1 MTSRL
6 SPCLFAAATAILLA
20 LPAQAQAS
28 EERAFDIPK
37 GNLSSVLPVVSRQA
51 GVSISVVDAKLWR
64 ARVKPVRGRMSV
76 DEAIRRLLAGSD
88 ARAVRVSA
96 TSWRIERRPPPP
108 RVAYRAERPPRQ
120 APQPRAREPSNDMVA
135 AAHDEIIVTASKT
148 DLPYSHFAGVATQ
161 LDGGDLAFGG
171 ERGMDS
177 ILSRTATVSSTHL
190 GSGRNKLFIRG
201 IADSSFTG
209 PTQSTVGQY
218 LGDIR
223 LAYNAPDPDLRLYD
237 VDNVEILEGPQGTL
251 YGAGSLGGIIRVVPK
266 APDPRAMSVQAIAGV
281 SVTQHGDPGGD
292 IAAIANLPVG
302 ENGHALRLVG
312 YMLTDGGYIDNP
324 MLGQNDVNRV
334 HVRGGRGTFRF
345 EAGDDWTI
353 DLGGIYQVIKSND
366 AQYADKDA
374 PPLVRNSLVQQNAK
388 ARYALG
394 TVVVMKD
401 WGDLRFQSSNAYI
414 EHRLFE
420 RFDATV
426 PDGVQAG
433 AVDIER
439 LFSPYDV
446 SLISNRPRVLDQRNA
461 TRMFVSENRL
471 SRPYHDGLG
480 WVVGVSFIDNRAR
493 QTRDFGIAG
502 FGSAGFTTTLPARV
516 EAAGPPAELPQAEVS
531 LRGISAILPGVTNR
545 ITEVTG
551 YAEATVELMPNLI
564 ATGGLRLSHAR
575 LGGTAEGFFLALD
588 PAQRATTA
596 SRNETDLLP
605 SFSLLATPLDNVRLY
620 ARYQEGFRPGGLAV
634 DGNFVRRFL
643 NDQVRTWEAGVR
655 FGDKGHSLLDASL
668 ALSYSRWRN
677 IQADFIDS
685 NGFPTTANIGDGRIT
700 SLSGTIAMRPTDALT
715 FELGAVY
722 NHSRVDDFSPQILPV
737 YDAAPTRLGRI
748 PNVAKHAVRGSVNY
762 ATVIGDEDFRINGW
776 ASYIGPSRLGIG
788 PVLGE
793 SQGDYVDTGLAMR
806 VGNERR
812 GLSLTLTNLFD
823 SRGNRFSLG
832 TPFVEGNEGFL
843 TPLRPRTLRIAVDVA
858 Y

>member
-1 MTSRL
+1 MTRSLPLVAMAIML
-6 SPCLFAAATAILLA
+6 S
-20 LPAQAQAS
+20 LPAQAMAA
-28 EERAFDIPK
+28 EERAFDVPK
-37 GNLSSVLPVVSRQA
+37 GNLSSVLPVISRQA
-51 GVSISVVDAKLWR
+51 GVSISVVDAKLWQ
-64 ARVKPVRGRMSV
+64 ARVKSVRGRMSV

-96 TSWRIERRPPPP
+96 TSWRIERRPAAP
-108 RVAYRAERPPRQ
+108 RVAYRAAPPPRQ
-120 APQPRAREPSNDMVA
+120 APQPRAREPSRDTVA

-171 ERGMDS
+171 ERGMES

-209 PTQSTVGQY
+209 PTQATVGQY

-223 LAYNAPDPDLRLYD
+223 LSYNAPDPDLRLYD
-237 VDNVEILEGPQGTL
+237 IDNVEILEGPQGTL
-251 YGAGSLGGIIRVVPK
+251 YGAGSLGGIIRVIPK
-266 APDPRAMSVQAIAGV
+266 APNPDAMSVQAIAGV

-302 ENGHALRLVG
+302 DNGHALRLVG

-324 MLGQNDVNRV
+324 LRGQNDVNRV

-345 EAGDDWTI
+345 DAGHGWTV
-353 DLGGIYQVIKSND
+353 DLGGIYQEITSDD
-366 AQYADKDA
+366 AQYADEDA

-414 EHRLFE
+414 DHSLFE

-426 PDGVQAG
+426 PDGEETG
-433 AVDIER
+433 TVDVAR
-439 LFSPYDV
+439 LFSPVNV
-446 SLISNRPRVLDQRNA
+446 SLIADRPRVLDQRNK
-461 TRMFVSENRL
+461 TRMFASENRL

-480 WVVGVSFIDNRAR
+480 WVIGASFIDNRAR
-493 QTRDFGIAG
+493 QRRDFGIAG
-502 FGSAGFTTTLPARV
+502 FGTAGFSKALPAMAEFV
-516 EAAGPPAELPQAEVS
+516 GPPEVVEGQIT
-531 LRGISAILPGVTNR
+531 LRGISAMLPGVTNR
-545 ITEVTG
+545 ITEFTG
-551 YAEATVELMPNLI
+551 YAEATLELMPDLI
-564 ATGGLRLSHAR
+564 ASGGLRLSHMR
-575 LGGTAEGFFLALD
+575 LGGSAEGVPFAVAD
-588 PAQRATTA
+588 AQRATTA
-596 SRNETDLLP
+596 VRNETDFLP
-605 SFSLLATPLDNVRLY
+605 SFSLLATPLRNVRVY

-643 NDQVRTWEAGVR
+643 NDQVRTWEGGVR
-655 FGDKGHSLLDASL
+655 FGDKGHSLFDASIS
-668 ALSYSRWRN
+668 LSHSRWRN

-700 SLSGTIAMRPTDALT
+700 SLSGALAMRPTETLT

-722 NHSRVDDFSPQILPV
+722 NHSRVDDLAPQILPV
-737 YDAAPTRLGRI
+737 FDAAPARLGRI
-748 PNVAKHAVRGSVNY
+748 PNVAKHAVRGSINY
-762 ATVIGDEDFRINGW
+762 ATVMGDEDFRVNGW
-776 ASYIGPSRLGIG
+776 ANYVGPSRLGIG
-788 PVLGE
+788 PILGE

-806 VGNERR
+806 VGNARR
-812 GLSLTLTNLFD
+812 GVSLTLTNLFD

>member
-1 MTSRL
+1 M
-6 SPCLFAAATAILLA
+6 I
-20 LPAQAQAS
+20 
-28 EERAFDIPK
+28 
-37 GNLSSVLPVVSRQA
+37 SRQA
-51 GVSISVVDAKLWR
+51 GVSISVGDAKLWQ

-76 DEAIRRLLAGSD
+76 EKAIQRLLEGSD

-96 TSWRIERRPPPP
+96 TSWRIERRPARVARAAPPP
-108 RVAYRAERPPRQ
+108 RP

-135 AAHDEIIVTASKT
+135 AARDEIIVTASKT
-148 DLPYSHFAGVATQ
+148 DLPHSHFAGVVTR

-190 GSGRNKLFIRG
+190 GPGRNKLFIRG

-218 LGDIR
+218 FGDIR
-223 LAYNAPDPDLRLYD
+223 LSYNAPDPDLRLYD
-237 VDNVEILEGPQGTL
+237 IDNVEILEGPQGTL
-251 YGAGSLGGIIRVVPK
+251 YGAGSLGGIIHVVPK
-266 APDPRAMSVQAIAGV
+266 APDPRAMSIQAIAGL

-302 ENGHALRLVG
+302 EDGHALRLVG

-324 MLGQNDVNRV
+324 LRGQNDVNRV
-334 HVRGGRGTFRF
+334 HVRGGRGTFRL

-353 DLGGIYQVIKSND
+353 DFGGIYQAITSDD

-374 PPLVRNSLVQQNAK
+374 PPLTRASMVEQNAT
-388 ARYALG
+388 ARYGMG
-394 TVVVMKD
+394 TIVVMKD
-401 WGDLRFQSSNAYI
+401 WGDLYFQSSNAFI
-414 EHRLFE
+414 DHRLFE
-420 RFDATV
+420 RFDASL
-426 PDGVQAG
+426 PESRRGAGDGAG
-433 AVDIER
+433 AVMGAVDVER
-439 LFSPYDV
+439 LFAPVEITPMADV
-446 SLISNRPRVLDQRNA
+446 PRVLDQHND

-480 WVVGVSFIDNRAR
+480 WVVGASFVNNRAR
-493 QTRDFGIAG
+493 QDREYGY
-502 FGSAGFTTTLPARV
+502 
-516 EAAGPPAELPQAEVS
+516 GP
-531 LRGISAILPGVTNR
+531 LRAVLPGVTNR

-551 YAEATVELMPNLI
+551 YAEATVEIMPDLI
-564 ATGGLRLSHAR
+564 ASGGLRLSHAR
-575 LGGTAEGFFLALD
+575 LGGEAEGVSFALAE
-588 PAQRATTA
+588 ANRATTA

-605 SFSLLATPLDNVRLY
+605 SLSLLATPLDNVRVY

-643 NDQVRTWEAGVR
+643 NDKVRTWEAGMR
-655 FGDKGHSLLDASL
+655 FGDKGRSLLDASI
-668 ALSYSRWRN
+668 SISHSRWRN

-685 NGFPTTANIGDGRIT
+685 SGFPTTANIGDGRIT
-700 SLSGTIAMRPTDALT
+700 SLSGAMAVRPTSALT

-722 NHSRVDDFSPQILPV
+722 NHSRVDDLSPQILPV
-737 YDAAPTRLGRI
+737 FAAAPARLGRI
-748 PNVAKHAVRGSVNY
+748 PNVASHAVRGSVNY
-762 ATVIGDEDFRINGW
+762 ATMVGDEDFRMNGW
-776 ASYIGPSRLGIG
+776 ANYIGPSRLGIG

-806 VGNERR
+806 VGNDRR
-812 GLSLTLTNLFD
+812 GLSLTVTNLFD

-832 TPFVEGNEGFL
+832 TPFLEGNEGFL

>member
-1 MTSRL
+1 MHPRL
-6 SPCLFAAATAILLA
+6 SPRLFAAAAAIALC
-20 LPAQAQAS
+20 LPAQAQAA
-28 EERAFDIPK
+28 EERAFDVPK
-37 GNLSSVLPVVSRQA
+37 GSLSTALPVISRQA
-51 GVSISVVDAKLWR
+51 GVSISVGDAKLWQD
-64 ARVKPVRGRMSV
+64 RVKPVRGRMSV
-76 DEAIRRLLAGSD
+76 EEAIRRLLAGSD

-96 TSWRIERRPPPP
+96 TSWRIERRPAPV
-108 RVAYRAERPPRQ
+108 RVARPAPAPRQ
-120 APQPRAREPSNDMVA
+120 TPQPRAREPSQDAVA
-135 AAHDEIIVTASKT
+135 AAQDEIIVTASKT
-148 DLPYSHFAGVATQ
+148 DLPLSHFAGVVTK

-223 LAYNAPDPDLRLYD
+223 LSYNAPDPDLRLYD

-251 YGAGSLGGIIRVVPK
+251 YGAGSLGGIIRVIPK
-266 APDPRAMSVQAIAGV
+266 APDPREMTMQAIAGV
-281 SVTQHGDPGGD
+281 SFTQHGDPGGD
-292 IAAIANLPVG
+292 IAAIANIPVS

-324 MLGQNDVNRV
+324 LRGQNDVNRV

-353 DLGGIYQVIKSND
+353 DLGGVYQAITSDD
-366 AQYADKDA
+366 AQYADKDGA
-374 PPLVRNSLVQQNAK
+374 PLTRNSMVEQNAS
-388 ARYALG
+388 ARYGMG

-401 WGDLRFQSSNAYI
+401 WDDLHFQSSNAYI
-414 EHRLFE
+414 DHRLFE
-420 RFDATV
+420 RFDASLPEARQGTDMSGGGIPAPPSVGTV
-426 PDGVQAG
+426 DV
-433 AVDIER
+433 ER
-439 LFSPYDV
+439 LFAPIQVIPLNDV
-446 SLISNRPRVLDQRNA
+446 PRVLDQHNA

-471 SRPYHDGLG
+471 SRPYRDGLG
-480 WVVGVSFIDNRAR
+480 WVVGASFIDNRAR
-493 QTRDFGIAG
+493 Q
-502 FGSAGFTTTLPARV
+502 AR
-516 EAAGPPAELPQAEVS
+516 EYGYGP
-531 LRGISAILPGVTNR
+531 LRAILPGVTNK
-545 ITEVTG
+545 ITEFTG
-551 YAEATVELMPNLI
+551 YAEATVEVMPDLI
-564 ATGGLRLSHAR
+564 ASGGVRLSHAK
-575 LGGTAEGFFLALD
+575 LGGAAEGVSYALAQ
-588 PAQRATTA
+588 ANRATTA
-596 SRNETDLLP
+596 SRKETDLLP
-605 SFSLLATPLDNVRLY
+605 SFSLLATPLHNVRLY

-643 NDQVRTWEAGVR
+643 NDQVRTWEAGMR
-655 FGDKGHSLLDASL
+655 FGDKGQSLLDASV
-668 ALSYSRWRN
+668 SISHSRWRN

-685 NGFPTTANIGDGRIT
+685 TGFPTTANIGDGRIT
-700 SLSGTIAMRPTDALT
+700 SLSGAVAMRPTAALT

-722 NHSRVDDFSPQILPV
+722 NHSRVDDLAPQILPV
-737 YDAAPTRLGRI
+737 YDAAPGRLGRI
-748 PNVAKHAVRGSVNY
+748 PNVASHAVRGSVNY
-762 ATVIGDEDFRINGW
+762 ATVLGDEDFRVNGW
-776 ASYIGPSRLGIG
+776 ANYIGPSRLGIG

-793 SQGDYVDTGLAMR
+793 SQGDYIDTGVAMR

-832 TPFVEGNEGFL
+832 TPFLEGNEGFL

>member
-1 MTSRL
+1 MHPRL
-6 SPCLFAAATAILLA
+6 SLATAAIALC
-20 LPAQAQAS
+20 LPAQVLAA
-28 EERAFDIPK
+28 EERAFDVPK
-37 GNLSSVLPVVSRQA
+37 GSLSTVLPMISRQA
-51 GVSISVVDAKLWR
+51 GVSISVVDAKLWQ

-76 DEAIRRLLAGSD
+76 EKAIQRLLDGSD

-96 TSWRIERRPPPP
+96 TSWRIERRAPSPRVAHRPPPP
-108 RVAYRAERPPRQ
+108 RPVL
-120 APQPRAREPSNDMVA
+120 QPKAREPSRDTVA
-135 AAHDEIIVTASKT
+135 AAQDEIIVTASKT
-148 DLPYSHFAGVATQ
+148 DLPLSHFAGVVTK

-223 LAYNAPDPDLRLYD
+223 LSYNAPDPDLRLYD

-266 APDPRAMSVQAIAGV
+266 APDPREMTVQAIAGL
-281 SVTQHGDPGGD
+281 SITQHGDPGGD
-292 IAAIANLPVG
+292 IAAIANVPVG
-302 ENGHALRLVG
+302 NNGHALRLVG

-324 MLGQNDVNRV
+324 LRGQNDVNRV

-345 EAGDDWTI
+345 DAGNDWTI
-353 DLGGIYQVIKSND
+353 DLGGVYQAITSDD
-366 AQYADKDA
+366 AQYADKDGA
-374 PPLVRNSLVQQNAK
+374 PLTRNSMVEQNAT
-388 ARYALG
+388 ARYGMG
-394 TVVVMKD
+394 TIVVMKD
-401 WGDLRFQSSNAYI
+401 WDDLHFQSSNAYI
-414 EHRLFE
+414 DHRLFE
-420 RFDATV
+420 RFDASL
-426 PDGVQAG
+426 PDTQPDSGNSSGITLG
-433 AVDIER
+433 AVDVER
-439 LFSPYDV
+439 LFAPIQV
-446 SLISNRPRVLDQRNA
+446 IPQSNVPRVLDQHNV

-471 SRPYHDGLG
+471 SRPYRDGLG
-480 WVVGVSFIDNRAR
+480 WVIGASFIDNRAR
-493 QTRDFGIAG
+493 QDREYGYG
-502 FGSAGFTTTLPARV
+502 
-516 EAAGPPAELPQAEVS
+516 S
-531 LRGISAILPGVTNR
+531 LRATLPGVTNN
-545 ITEVTG
+545 ITEFTG
-551 YAEATVELMPNLI
+551 YAEATVELIPDLI
-564 ATGGLRLSHAR
+564 ASGGVRLSHAK
-575 LGGTAEGFFLALD
+575 LGGSAEGVSFAVSQ
-588 PAQRATTA
+588 AGAATTA

-605 SFSLLATPLDNVRLY
+605 SFSLLATPLHNVRLY

-643 NDQVRTWEAGVR
+643 NDQVRTWEAGMR
-655 FGDKGHSLLDASL
+655 FGDKGRSLFDASI
-668 ALSYSRWRN
+668 SISHSRWRN

-685 NGFPTTANIGDGRIT
+685 TGFPTTANIGDGRIT
-700 SLSGTIAMRPTDALT
+700 SLSGALAVRPTEALT

-722 NHSRVDDFSPQILPV
+722 NHSRVDDLALQILPIF
-737 YDAAPTRLGRI
+737 DAAPARLGRI
-748 PNVAKHAVRGSVNY
+748 PNVASHAVRGSVNY
-762 ATVIGDEDFRINGW
+762 ATMIGDEDFRMNGW

-793 SQGDYVDTGLAMR
+793 SQGDYVDTGVAMR
-806 VGNERR
+806 VGNARR

>member
-1 MTSRL
+1 MHPRL
-6 SPCLFAAATAILLA
+6 SLAVAAIALC
-20 LPAQAQAS
+20 LPAQALAA
-28 EERAFDIPK
+28 EERAFDVPK
-37 GNLSSVLPVVSRQA
+37 GSLSAALPLISRQA
-51 GVSISVVDAKLWR
+51 GVSISVADAKLWQ

-76 DEAIRRLLAGSD
+76 EKAIRRLLDGSD

-96 TSWRIERRPPPP
+96 TSWRIERRPA
-108 RVAYRAERPPRQ
+108 RVARAAPLPQR

-135 AAHDEIIVTASKT
+135 AAQDEIIVTASKT
-148 DLPYSHFAGVATQ
+148 DLPHSHFAGVVTQ

-190 GSGRNKLFIRG
+190 GPGRNKLFIRG

-218 LGDIR
+218 FGDIR
-223 LAYNAPDPDLRLYD
+223 LSYNAPDPDLRLYD
-237 VDNVEILEGPQGTL
+237 IDNVEILEGPQGTL
-251 YGAGSLGGIIRVVPK
+251 YGAGSLGGIIHVVPK
-266 APDPRAMSVQAIAGV
+266 APDPRAMTVQAIAGL

-302 ENGHALRLVG
+302 EDGHALRLVG

-324 MLGQNDVNRV
+324 LRGQNDVNRV
-334 HVRGGRGTFRF
+334 HVRGGRGTFRL

-353 DLGGIYQVIKSND
+353 DFGGIYQAITSDD

-374 PPLVRNSLVQQNAK
+374 PPLTRASMVEQNAT
-388 ARYALG
+388 ARYGMG
-394 TVVVMKD
+394 TIVVMKD
-401 WGDLRFQSSNAYI
+401 WGDLYFQSSNAFI
-414 EHRLFE
+414 DHRLFE
-420 RFDATV
+420 RFDASL
-426 PDGVQAG
+426 PESRRGAGDGAG
-433 AVDIER
+433 AVMGAVDVER
-439 LFSPYDV
+439 LFAPVEITPMADV
-446 SLISNRPRVLDQRNA
+446 PRVLDQHND

-480 WVVGVSFIDNRAR
+480 WVVGASFVNNRAR
-493 QTRDFGIAG
+493 QDREYGY
-502 FGSAGFTTTLPARV
+502 
-516 EAAGPPAELPQAEVS
+516 GP
-531 LRGISAILPGVTNR
+531 LRAVLPGVTNR

-551 YAEATVELMPNLI
+551 YAEATVEIMPDLI
-564 ATGGLRLSHAR
+564 ASGGLRLSHAR
-575 LGGTAEGFFLALD
+575 LGGEAEGVSFALAE
-588 PAQRATTA
+588 ANRATTA

-605 SFSLLATPLDNVRLY
+605 SLSLLATPLDNVRLY

-643 NDQVRTWEAGVR
+643 NDKVRTWEAGMR
-655 FGDKGHSLLDASL
+655 FGDRGQSLLDASI
-668 ALSYSRWRN
+668 SISHSRWRN

-685 NGFPTTANIGDGRIT
+685 SGFPTTANIGDGRIT
-700 SLSGTIAMRPTDALT
+700 SLSGAMAVRPTSALT

-722 NHSRVDDFSPQILPV
+722 NHSRVDDLSPQILPV
-737 YDAAPTRLGRI
+737 FAATPARLGRI
-748 PNVAKHAVRGSVNY
+748 PNVASHAVRGSINY
-762 ATVIGDEDFRINGW
+762 ATMVGDEDFRVNGW
-776 ASYIGPSRLGIG
+776 ANYIGPSRLGIG

-806 VGNERR
+806 VGNDRR
-812 GLSLTLTNLFD
+812 GLSLTVTNLFD

-832 TPFVEGNEGFL
+832 TPFLEGNEGFL

>member
-1 MTSRL
+1 MDLDPLTMHPRL
-6 SPCLFAAATAILLA
+6 SLAVAAIALC
-20 LPAQAQAS
+20 LPAQALAAD
-28 EERAFDIPK
+28 ERAFNVPK
-37 GNLSSVLPVVSRQA
+37 GSLSSALPLISRQA
-51 GVSISVVDAKLWR
+51 GVSISVADAKLWQ

-76 DEAIRRLLAGSD
+76 EKAIQRLLDGSD

-96 TSWRIERRPPPP
+96 TSWRIERRPAPA
-108 RVAYRAERPPRQ
+108 RVAKAAAAPRPV
-120 APQPRAREPSNDMVA
+120 PQPRAREPANDLIA
-135 AAHDEIIVTASKT
+135 AARDEIIVTASKT
-148 DLPYSHFAGVATQ
+148 DLPHSHFAGVVTR
-161 LDGGDLAFGG
+161 LDGDDLAFGG

-218 LGDIR
+218 FGDIR
-223 LAYNAPDPDLRLYD
+223 LSYNAPDPDLRLYD
-237 VDNVEILEGPQGTL
+237 IDNVEILEGPQGTL
-251 YGAGSLGGIIRVVPK
+251 YGAGSLGGIIHVVPK
-266 APDPRAMSVQAIAGV
+266 APDPRAMSVQAIAGL

-302 ENGHALRLVG
+302 DNGHALRLVG

-324 MLGQNDVNRV
+324 LRGQNDVNRV
-334 HVRGGRGTFRF
+334 HVRGGRGTFRL
-345 EAGDDWTI
+345 EAGDGWTV
-353 DLGGIYQVIKSND
+353 DLGGVYQAITSDD

-374 PPLVRNSLVQQNAK
+374 PPLTRASMVEQNAT
-388 ARYALG
+388 ARYGMG
-394 TVVVMKD
+394 TIVVMKD
-401 WGDLRFQSSNAYI
+401 WGDLYFQSSNAFI
-414 EHRLFE
+414 DHRLFE
-420 RFDATV
+420 RFDASL
-426 PDGVQAG
+426 PESRRGDGDGAGAAMG
-433 AVDIER
+433 AVDVER
-439 LFSPYDV
+439 LFAPVEVVPMADV
-446 SLISNRPRVLDQRNA
+446 PRVLDQHND

-480 WVVGVSFIDNRAR
+480 WVVGASFIHNRAR
-493 QTRDFGIAG
+493 QDREYAYGPL
-502 FGSAGFTTTLPARV
+502 SAV
-516 EAAGPPAELPQAEVS
+516 
-531 LRGISAILPGVTNR
+531 LPGVTNR

-551 YAEATVELMPNLI
+551 YAEATVEIMPNLI
-564 ATGGLRLSHAR
+564 ASGGLRLSHAR
-575 LGGTAEGFFLALD
+575 LGGEAEGVSFALAE
-588 PAQRATTA
+588 ANRATTA

-605 SFSLLATPLDNVRLY
+605 SVSLLATPLDNVRLY

-643 NDQVRTWEAGVR
+643 NDQVRTWEAGMR
-655 FGDKGHSLLDASL
+655 FGDKGRSLLDASI
-668 ALSYSRWRN
+668 SVSHSRWRN

-685 NGFPTTANIGDGRIT
+685 SGFPTTANIGNGRIT
-700 SLSGTIAMRPTDALT
+700 SLSGAVAMRPTDALT

-722 NHSRVDDFSPQILPV
+722 NHSRVDDLSPQILPV
-737 YDAAPTRLGRI
+737 FAAAPARLGRI
-748 PNVAKHAVRGSVNY
+748 PNVASHAVRGSVNY
-762 ATVIGDEDFRINGW
+762 ATMIGDEDFRVNGW
-776 ASYIGPSRLGIG
+776 ANYIGPSRLGIG

-806 VGNERR
+806 VGNNRR

-832 TPFVEGNEGFL
+832 TPFLEGNEGFL
-843 TPLRPRTLRIAVDVA
+843 TPLRPRTLRIAMDVA

>member
-1 MTSRL
+1 MTNRL
-6 SPCLFAAATAILLA
+6 PLVLAAMMLGFPAQVAAA
-20 LPAQAQAS
+20 
-28 EERAFDIPK
+28 EERAFDVPT
-37 GNLSSVLPVVSRQA
+37 GNLSSTLPILSRQA
-51 GVSISVVDAKLWR
+51 GVSISVVDAKLWQ

-76 DEAIRRLLAGSD
+76 EDAIRRMLSGSD

-96 TSWRIERRPPPP
+96 TSWRIERRAPTP
-108 RVAYRAERPPRQ
+108 RVARRSTSPPRHV
-120 APQPRAREPSNDMVA
+120 PQPHAREPANETIA
-135 AAHDEIIVTASKT
+135 GPQDEIIVTASKT
-148 DLPYSHFAGVATQ
+148 DLPYSHFAGVATM

-209 PTQSTVGQY
+209 PTQATVGQY

-223 LAYNAPDPDLRLYD
+223 LSYNAPDPDLRLYD

-266 APDPRAMSVQAIAGV
+266 APDPRAMSLQAIAGV

-292 IAAIANLPVG
+292 IAAIANIPVG
-302 ENGHALRLVG
+302 DGGHALRLVG

-324 MLGQNDVNRV
+324 LRGQNDVNRV

-345 EAGDDWTI
+345 EAGDGWTV
-353 DLGGIYQVIKSND
+353 DLGGIYQAITSDD

-374 PPLVRNSLVQQNAK
+374 PPLIRNSLVEQNAK
-388 ARYALG
+388 ARYGLG

-414 EHRLFE
+414 HHSLFE

-426 PDGVQAG
+426 PDGEPVG
-433 AVDIER
+433 AVDVAR
-439 LFSPYDV
+439 LFSPVNV
-446 SLISNRPRVLDQRNA
+446 SPIIDRPRILDQRNE

-480 WVVGVSFIDNRAR
+480 WVIGASFIDNRAR
-493 QTRDFGIAG
+493 QRRDFGIAG
-502 FGSAGFTTTLPARV
+502 FSTASLSARLPAMAEFIGSAEVVQGD
-516 EAAGPPAELPQAEVS
+516 VS
-531 LRGISAILPGVTNR
+531 LRGISAVLPGVTNR
-545 ITEVTG
+545 ITEFTG
-551 YAEATVELMPNLI
+551 YAEATVELVPDLI
-564 ATGGLRLSHAR
+564 ASGGLRLSRAR
-575 LGGTAEGFFLALD
+575 LGGTAEGVPFDVAE
-588 PAQRATTA
+588 AQRATTA
-596 SRNETDLLP
+596 YRNETDLLP
-605 SFSLLATPLDNVRLY
+605 SFSLLATPVHNVRLY
-620 ARYQEGFRPGGLAV
+620 VRYQEGFRPGGLAV

-643 NDQVRTWEAGVR
+643 NDQVRTWEAGMR
-655 FGDKGHSLLDASL
+655 FGDKGQSLFDASIS
-668 ALSYSRWRN
+668 LSHSRWRN

-700 SLSGTIAMRPTDALT
+700 SLSAALAVRPTDALT

-722 NHSRVDDFSPQILPV
+722 NHSRVDDLALQILPV
-737 YDAAPTRLGRI
+737 FDKAPARLGRI
-748 PNVAKHAVRGSVNY
+748 PNVAKHAVRGSINY
-762 ATVIGDEDFRINGW
+762 ATVVGDEDFRLNGW
-776 ASYIGPSRLGIG
+776 ASYVGPSRLGIG

-793 SQGDYVDTGLAMR
+793 SQGDYIDTGLAMR
-806 VGNERR
+806 FGNARR
-812 GLSLTLTNLFD
+812 GVSLTLTNLFD

-832 TPFVEGNEGFL
+832 TPFV
-843 TPLRPRTLRIAVDVA
+843 
-858 Y
+858 

>member
-1 MTSRL
+1 MDIDPLTMHPRL
-6 SPCLFAAATAILLA
+6 SLAAAAIALC
-20 LPAQAQAS
+20 LPAQVQAA
-28 EERAFDIPK
+28 EERAFNVPK
-37 GNLSSVLPVVSRQA
+37 GSLSAALPLISRQA
-51 GVSISVVDAKLWR
+51 GVSISVADAKLWK

-76 DEAIRRLLAGSD
+76 ERAIERLLDGSD

-96 TSWRIERRPPPP
+96 TSWRIERRPEPA
-108 RVAYRAERPPRQ
+108 RVARAAPAPRPV
-120 APQPRAREPSNDMVA
+120 PQPRAREPANDMIA
-135 AAHDEIIVTASKT
+135 AARDEIIVTASKT
-148 DLPYSHFAGVATQ
+148 DLPHSHFAGVVTQ
-161 LDGGDLAFGG
+161 LDGDDLAFGG

-218 LGDIR
+218 FGDIR
-223 LAYNAPDPDLRLYD
+223 LSYNAPDPDLRLYD
-237 VDNVEILEGPQGTL
+237 IDNVEILEGPQGTL
-251 YGAGSLGGIIRVVPK
+251 YGAGSLGGIIHVVPK
-266 APDPRAMSVQAIAGV
+266 APDPRAMSVQAIAGL

-302 ENGHALRLVG
+302 EDGHALRLVG

-324 MLGQNDVNRV
+324 LRGQNDVNRV
-334 HVRGGRGTFRF
+334 HVRGGRGTFRL
-345 EAGDDWTI
+345 EAGDGWTV
-353 DLGGIYQVIKSND
+353 DFGGIYQAITSDD

-374 PPLVRNSLVQQNAK
+374 PPLTRASMVEQNAT
-388 ARYALG
+388 ARYGMG
-394 TVVVMKD
+394 TIVVMKD
-401 WGDLRFQSSNAYI
+401 WGDLYFQSSNAFI
-414 EHRLFE
+414 DHRLFE
-420 RFDATV
+420 RFDASL
-426 PDGVQAG
+426 PESRRGDGDGAGAAMG
-433 AVDIER
+433 AVDVER
-439 LFSPYDV
+439 LFAPVEVVPMADV
-446 SLISNRPRVLDQRNA
+446 PRVLDQHND

-480 WVVGVSFIDNRAR
+480 WVVGASFIHNRAR
-493 QTRDFGIAG
+493 QDREYAY
-502 FGSAGFTTTLPARV
+502 
-516 EAAGPPAELPQAEVS
+516 GP
-531 LRGISAILPGVTNR
+531 LRAVLPGVTNR

-551 YAEATVELMPNLI
+551 YAEATVEIMPNLI
-564 ATGGLRLSHAR
+564 ASGGLRLSHAR
-575 LGGTAEGFFLALD
+575 LGGEAEGVSFALAE
-588 PAQRATTA
+588 ANRATTA

-605 SFSLLATPLDNVRLY
+605 SVSLLATPLDNVRLY

-643 NDQVRTWEAGVR
+643 NDQVRTWEAGMR
-655 FGDKGHSLLDASL
+655 FGDKGRSLLDASI
-668 ALSYSRWRN
+668 SISHSRWRN

-685 NGFPTTANIGDGRIT
+685 SGFPTTANIGNGRIT
-700 SLSGTIAMRPTDALT
+700 SLSGAVAMRPTDALT

-722 NHSRVDDFSPQILPV
+722 NHSRVDDLSPQILPV
-737 YDAAPTRLGRI
+737 FAAAPARLGRI
-748 PNVAKHAVRGSVNY
+748 PNVASHAVRGSVNY
-762 ATVIGDEDFRINGW
+762 ATMIGDEDFRVNGW
-776 ASYIGPSRLGIG
+776 ANYIGPSRLGIG

-806 VGNERR
+806 VGNNRR

-832 TPFVEGNEGFL
+832 TPFLEGNEGFL

>member
-1 MTSRL
+1 MDIDPLTMHPRL
-6 SPCLFAAATAILLA
+6 SLAAAAIALC
-20 LPAQAQAS
+20 LPAQVQAA
-28 EERAFDIPK
+28 EERAFNVPK
-37 GNLSSVLPVVSRQA
+37 GSLSAALPLISRQA
-51 GVSISVVDAKLWR
+51 GVSISVANAKLWK

-76 DEAIRRLLAGSD
+76 ERAIERLLDGSD

-96 TSWRIERRPPPP
+96 TSWRIERRPEPA
-108 RVAYRAERPPRQ
+108 RVARAAPAPRPV
-120 APQPRAREPSNDMVA
+120 PQPRAREPANDMIA
-135 AAHDEIIVTASKT
+135 AARDEIIVTASKT
-148 DLPYSHFAGVATQ
+148 DLPHSHFAGVVTQ
-161 LDGGDLAFGG
+161 LDGDDLAFGG

-218 LGDIR
+218 FGDIR
-223 LAYNAPDPDLRLYD
+223 LSYNAPDPDLRLYD
-237 VDNVEILEGPQGTL
+237 IDNVEILEGPQGTL
-251 YGAGSLGGIIRVVPK
+251 YGAGSLGGIIHVVPK
-266 APDPRAMSVQAIAGV
+266 APDPRAMSVQAIAGL

-302 ENGHALRLVG
+302 EDGHALRLVG

-324 MLGQNDVNRV
+324 LRGQNDVNRV
-334 HVRGGRGTFRF
+334 HVRGGRGTFRL
-345 EAGDDWTI
+345 EAGDGWTV
-353 DLGGIYQVIKSND
+353 DFGGIYQAITSDD

-374 PPLVRNSLVQQNAK
+374 PPLTRASMVEQNAT
-388 ARYALG
+388 ARYGMG
-394 TVVVMKD
+394 TIVVMKD
-401 WGDLRFQSSNAYI
+401 WGDLYFQSSNAFI
-414 EHRLFE
+414 DHRLFE
-420 RFDATV
+420 RFDASL
-426 PDGVQAG
+426 PESRRGDGDGAGAAMG
-433 AVDIER
+433 AVDVER
-439 LFSPYDV
+439 LFAPVEVVPMADV
-446 SLISNRPRVLDQRNA
+446 PRVLDQHND

-480 WVVGVSFIDNRAR
+480 WVVGASFIHNRAR
-493 QTRDFGIAG
+493 QDREYAY
-502 FGSAGFTTTLPARV
+502 
-516 EAAGPPAELPQAEVS
+516 GP
-531 LRGISAILPGVTNR
+531 LRAVLPGVTNR

-551 YAEATVELMPNLI
+551 YAEATVEIMPNLI
-564 ATGGLRLSHAR
+564 ASGGLRLSHAR
-575 LGGTAEGFFLALD
+575 LGGEAEGVSFALAE
-588 PAQRATTA
+588 ANRATTA

-605 SFSLLATPLDNVRLY
+605 SVSLLATPLDNVRLY

-643 NDQVRTWEAGVR
+643 NDQVRTWEAGMR
-655 FGDKGHSLLDASL
+655 FGDKGRSLLDASI
-668 ALSYSRWRN
+668 SISHSRWRN

-685 NGFPTTANIGDGRIT
+685 SGFPTTANIGNGRIT
-700 SLSGTIAMRPTDALT
+700 SLSGAVAMRPTDALT

-722 NHSRVDDFSPQILPV
+722 NHSRVDDLSPQILPV
-737 YDAAPTRLGRI
+737 FAAAPARLGRI
-748 PNVAKHAVRGSVNY
+748 PNVASHAVRGSVNY
-762 ATVIGDEDFRINGW
+762 ATMIGDEDFRVNGW
-776 ASYIGPSRLGIG
+776 ANYIGPSRLGIG

-806 VGNERR
+806 VGNNRR

-832 TPFVEGNEGFL
+832 TPFLEGNEGFL